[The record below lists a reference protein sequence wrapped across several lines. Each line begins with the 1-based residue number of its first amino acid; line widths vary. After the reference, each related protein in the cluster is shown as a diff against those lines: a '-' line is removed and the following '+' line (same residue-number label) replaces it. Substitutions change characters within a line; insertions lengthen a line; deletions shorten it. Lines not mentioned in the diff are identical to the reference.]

1 MKINKYFLSKIIKEE
16 IKSVLYEENLER
28 ELIHLF
34 TKYFYYS
41 TNNPTKDKAVT
52 TVLKNKIKTIAP
64 HLTLKDIHGMLDG
77 KVNRELMTFI
87 SNLVK
92 KDANIIGHSSNLSY
106 FEKSAAPDEEKD
118 YRIYNQQ
125 NPNRS
130 FMIKPKTDFAYD
142 QEDVRKDRKTLIH
155 EEEQVDTRE
164 AKSNLYVKM
173 TPQKFLQFAAKDP
186 VSCEERIKRFSI
198 KKYDE
203 TGLRG
208 FPSLK
213 INLDNNIIVNHEGRG
228 RSCLAISNNISE
240 FVVALS
246 FVKGNPPKM
255 AISNWENILKRG
267 SIKNQDNTED
277 IDLSGIR
284 LISEPPDWFRRL
296 RIYAVKYIDKSNKQN
311 PSEEIVYNVN
321 RLTIDTY
328 LKYPNMKEPIE
339 VYKLIPNKNA
349 KSSEPPYDL
358 DSEGRV
364 ILKNQNLDD
373 ESVWEKIPKE
383 QWDELPAHRI

>member
-64 HLTLKDIHGMLDG
+64 HLTLKDIHEMLDG

-130 FMIKPKTDFAYD
+130 FMIKPKADFAYD

-311 PSEEIVYNVN
+311 PSEEIAYNVN

>member
-41 TNNPTKDKAVT
+41 TSNPTKDKAVT
-52 TVLKNKIKTIAP
+52 AVLKNKIKTIAP
-64 HLTLKDIHGMLDG
+64 HLTLKDIHEMLDG

-155 EEEQVDTRE
+155 EEEQADTRE

-213 INLDNNIIVNHEGRG
+213 INLDSNTIINHEGRG

-240 FVVALS
+240 IIVALS
-246 FVKGNPPKM
+246 FVKGVPPKM
-255 AISNWENILKRG
+255 AISNWENVLKRG
-267 SIKNQDNTED
+267 SIRNQDNTEN
-277 IDLSGIR
+277 IDLFGIR
-284 LISEPPDWFRRL
+284 LISEPSDWFRRL
-296 RIYAVKYIDKSNKQN
+296 RIYAIKYIDKTNKQN
-311 PSEEIVYNVN
+311 PSEEIAYNVN
-321 RLTIDTY
+321 RLTIDIY
-328 LKYPNMKEPIE
+328 LKYPNIKEPME

-349 KSSEPPYDL
+349 KSGEPPYEL

-364 ILKNQNLDD
+364 ILKNKNLND

-383 QWDELPAHRI
+383 EWDELPAHRI